1 MNKLNGI
8 LLVDDDKTT
17 NFLNRLL
24 LEDLAV
30 ADKVLVA
37 ENGREAL
44 RLVEQQ
50 DKEGA
55 CPTLILLDINMP
67 VMSGF
72 EFLEA
77 YTRTEVSCK
86 QNIVIVMLTTSLHPK
101 DVNRLHEMP
110 IQGMLSKPLTRQK
123 VQDLMHQ
130 HFQRELPA

>member
-8 LLVDDDKTT
+8 LLIDDDKTT
-17 NFLNRLL
+17 NFINRLL

-30 ADKVLVA
+30 ANQVLVA

-50 DKEGA
+50 DKAGV

-67 VMSGF
+67 IMSGF

-77 YTRTEVSCK
+77 YTHLDISCK
-86 QNIVIVMLTTSLHPK
+86 ESVVIIMLTTSLNIR
-101 DVNRLHEMP
+101 DISRLQELP
-110 IQGMLSKPLTRQK
+110 IKGLLSKPLTRQK
-123 VQDLMHQ
+123 VHDLLHQ
-130 HFQRELPA
+130 HFHREQPA

>member
-1 MNKLNGI
+1 MDKLNAI

-30 ADKVLVA
+30 ANQVLVA

-44 RLVEQQ
+44 QVVEQQ
-50 DKEGA
+50 DKAGA

-77 YTRTEVSCK
+77 YTRTDVSCK
-86 QNIVIVMLTTSLHPK
+86 QSVVIIMLTTSLHPR

-110 IQGMLSKPLTRQK
+110 IQGMLNKPLTRQK
-123 VQDLMHQ
+123 IQDLLHQ

>member
-1 MNKLNGI
+1 MKKLNGI

-30 ADKVLVA
+30 ANEVLVA

-50 DKEGA
+50 DKAGA

-72 EFLEA
+72 EFLET
-77 YTRTEVSCK
+77 YMRTEVSCK
-86 QNIVIVMLTTSLHPK
+86 QSIVIIMLTTSLNPR
-101 DVNRLHEMP
+101 DVNRLDAMP
-110 IQGMLSKPLTRQK
+110 IKGLLSKPLTRQK
-123 VQDLMHQ
+123 VHDLLQQ
-130 HFQRELPA
+130 HFHRELPA

>member
-1 MNKLNGI
+1 MKKLNGI

-30 ADKVLVA
+30 ANEVLVA

-50 DKEGA
+50 DKAGA

-72 EFLEA
+72 EFLET
-77 YTRTEVSCK
+77 YMRTEVSCK
-86 QNIVIVMLTTSLHPK
+86 QSIVIVMLTTSLNPR
-101 DVNRLHEMP
+101 DVNRLDAMP
-110 IQGMLSKPLTRQK
+110 IQGLLSKPLTRQK
-123 VQDLMHQ
+123 VHDLLQQ
-130 HFQRELPA
+130 HFHRELPA

>member
-1 MNKLNGI
+1 MNKLSSI

-30 ADKVLVA
+30 ANQVLVA

-50 DKEGA
+50 DKAGA
-55 CPTLILLDINMP
+55 CPPLILLDINMP

-77 YTRTEVSCK
+77 YMRTEVSCK
-86 QNIVIVMLTTSLHPK
+86 QPTVIIMLTTSLNPK
-101 DVNRLHEMP
+101 DVNRLHAMP
-110 IQGMLSKPLTRQK
+110 IQGLLSKPLTRQK
-123 VQDLMHQ
+123 IQDLLHQ
-130 HFQRELPA
+130 HFQQELPA

>member
-1 MNKLNGI
+1 MNKLSSI

-30 ADKVLVA
+30 ANQVLVA

-50 DKEGA
+50 DKAGA
-55 CPTLILLDINMP
+55 CPPLILLDINMP

-77 YTRTEVSCK
+77 YMRTEVSCK
-86 QNIVIVMLTTSLHPK
+86 QPTVIIMLTTSLNPK
-101 DVNRLHEMP
+101 DVNRLDAMP
-110 IQGMLSKPLTRQK
+110 IQGLLSKPLTRQK
-123 VQDLMHQ
+123 IQDLLHQ
-130 HFQRELPA
+130 HFQQELPA

>member
-1 MNKLNGI
+1 MNKLNAI

-30 ADKVLVA
+30 ANQVLVA

-44 RLVEQQ
+44 RVVEQQ
-50 DKEGA
+50 DKEGN

-72 EFLEA
+72 DFLEA
-77 YTRTEVSCK
+77 YSQTEVSCK
-86 QNIVIVMLTTSLHPK
+86 QSMVIVMLTTSLHPK
-101 DVNRLHEMP
+101 DVNRLSEMP
-110 IQGMLSKPLTRQK
+110 IQGLLNKPLTRQK
-123 VQDLMHQ
+123 VQDLMQQ
-130 HFQRELPA
+130 HFQHSLPA

>member
-8 LLVDDDKTT
+8 LLIDDDKTT
-17 NFLNRLL
+17 NFINRLL

-30 ADKVLVA
+30 ANQVLVA

-50 DKEGA
+50 DKAGV

-67 VMSGF
+67 IMSGF

-77 YTRTEVSCK
+77 YTRLDISCK
-86 QNIVIVMLTTSLHPK
+86 ESVVIIMLTTSLNIR
-101 DVNRLHEMP
+101 DISRLQELP
-110 IQGMLSKPLTRQK
+110 IKGLLSKPLTRQK
-123 VQDLMHQ
+123 VHDLLHQ
-130 HFQRELPA
+130 HFHREQPA

>member
-1 MNKLNGI
+1 MKKLNGI

-30 ADKVLVA
+30 ANEVLVA

-50 DKEGA
+50 DKAGA

-72 EFLEA
+72 EFLET
-77 YTRTEVSCK
+77 YMRTEVSCK
-86 QNIVIVMLTTSLHPK
+86 QSIVIIMLTTSLNPR
-101 DVNRLHEMP
+101 DVNRLDALP
-110 IQGMLSKPLTRQK
+110 IQGLLSKPLTRQK
-123 VQDLMHQ
+123 VHDLLQQ
-130 HFQRELPA
+130 HFHRELPA